1 MAFRYTPTPTPSI
14 TPTISLTPSITPS
27 FTPTG
32 TSCPGTSP
40 TPTNTPTSTNPATP
54 TQTPTN
60 TSTPTNTPSQT
71 NTPTQTIS
79 PSATPCS
86 LIIYFDVS
94 QSPGTQGWDTATDA
108 CNGTGTPLTVYFSNF
123 GGCPTTFQDVFD
135 DGKVIYTN
143 VALTNVLAGN
153 NKFYKSVSAPNSG
166 IAIQVDNSGFIT
178 TLSTPC

>member
-1 MAFRYTPTPTPSI
+1 
-14 TPTISLTPSITPS
+14 
-27 FTPTG
+27 
-32 TSCPGTSP
+32 
-40 TPTNTPTSTNPATP
+40 
-54 TQTPTN
+54 
-60 TSTPTNTPSQT
+60 
-71 NTPTQTIS
+71 
-79 PSATPCS
+79 